1 MWNIEFMHHWHREHF
16 STHQFYADVLFDF
29 AQTFPDEEIDLLE
42 SGRDRHGYDCVL
54 IRSGEGQPKTRYI
67 QLKSTEKDDK
77 PLMGIHGVMLLA
89 EHREI
94 LQIWV
99 SEQGHCEYYFLS
111 DFGRIAHMC
120 LAISGKQ
127 LSEKSTSKE
136 SDVVEALKPLGELI
150 GGFTPPASY
159 REIQAKWGALKATDW
174 PIWDGQLVKVRG
186 RLWSEVLKRLASH
199 YKGVFPD
206 WRQDRHEIDARWT
219 RKIPRRSLADYIFR

>member
-1 MWNIEFMHHWHREHF
+1 MHHWHREHF

-29 AQTFPDEEIDLLE
+29 AQTYPDEEMDLLE

-54 IRSGEGQPKTRYI
+54 IRSGVGQPMSRFI

-77 PLMGIHGVMLLA
+77 PLMGIHGAMLLS

-111 DFGRIAHMC
+111 DFGRIAHLS

-127 LSEKSTSKE
+127 LSDKSTTRE
-136 SDVVEALKPLGELI
+136 QDVVNALKPLGELI
-150 GGFTPPASY
+150 VGFDPPASY
-159 REIQAKWGALKATDW
+159 RKIQSSWAKLKAGDW
-174 PIWDGQLVKVRG
+174 LIWDGQLAKVRG
-186 RLWSEVLKRLASH
+186 RVWSEVLKRLASH
-199 YKGVFPD
+199 YKSVFPN
-206 WRQDRHEIDARWT
+206 WREDRHEIDACWT
-219 RKIPRRSLADYIFR
+219 RKIPRKSLADYIFR

>member
-1 MWNIEFMHHWHREHF
+1 MHHWHREHF

-29 AQTFPDEEIDLLE
+29 AQTFPDDEVDLLE

-54 IRSGEGQPKTRYI
+54 IRSGEGTPQTRYV
-67 QLKSTEKDDK
+67 QLKSTESDNA
-77 PLMGIHGVMLLA
+77 PLMGIRGPMLLA

-99 SEQGHCEYYFLS
+99 SPQGHCEYHFLS
-111 DFGRIAHMC
+111 DFGRIVHLC

-127 LSEKSTSKE
+127 LSDKSTTKQQ
-136 SDVVEALKPLGELI
+136 DVVAVLKPLGDLI
-150 GGFTPPASY
+150 PGFAPPVSY
-159 REIQAKWGALKATDW
+159 REIQGNWGKLKATDW

-186 RLWSEVLKRLASH
+186 RLWAEVLKPLAKH
-199 YKGVFPD
+199 YKVVFPD

-219 RKIPRRSLADYIFR
+219 RKIARKSLADYIFR